1 MRQAEELKPHSH
13 NQRPRATRFGLRR
26 DLLGA
31 KFMGAR
37 LTALS
42 LMALSLT
49 MLTGCGALPGSS
61 SHAQPDFSLHAS
73 ATTVATTDEVRLT
86 ALMADGSVA
95 QVEWSIAG
103 GDNRDSL
110 GEGRIESSGLYIPPN
125 SLSSNTITV
134 DVRAT
139 LRTDPAKSRTLPITI
154 HPSFVEPLMPEVAT
168 LSVGSAIYARAVITE
183 IGAGT
188 VRWSLAGTPA
198 SSNNLSTST
207 ANSLGKLSMS
217 RCAYKSQQYTA
228 CTVLYTTPAHLPA
241 GDAVYLLATINDTGK
256 TATSKILL
264 NDHRLNSTPA
274 ANQAIQHGEALLGS
288 SGGNDDDYDIYTASS
303 GQRYIADCCGGT
315 LGALVEDA
323 QGERYLLSNNHVL
336 AESDQASAGDAIVQ
350 PGLIDGAC
358 TPLSDPDSR
367 LHAVGKLRAWVRLAS
382 HQTNVDAALASIL
395 PGQINAQGAIL
406 SLGPLH
412 QGLLTAA
419 PPTAGSGEALTPEN
433 LGMAVV
439 KSGRTTGLTCSH
451 LGAIDLSVKV
461 NYYRDCAETQP
472 YLTKIFRHQIAVAG
486 AHFTDS
492 GDSGALVLDASNA
505 RAIGLY
511 FAGGNNH
518 QGQALSL
525 VNPMH
530 DVLSEL
536 GQALGSPLTLVGSK
550 EPHAVTCIDYGDA
563 TRTSAPQIPLAWQE
577 RVDKAT
583 ATPAFTAWVKRLGAG
598 ILLGTATGAS
608 LDEPGTPAL
617 ILYLDA
623 AHASAAYTGLP
634 PIPARIDG
642 LRTQV
647 IATSAAAL
655 AQGTAPKRP
664 QPEVGLTL
672 SAAAITQ
679 AEAAVRTLAPR
690 LLENPDI
697 LGVGVTESLD
707 QPGEPALLVLVRLH
721 RHLRSKPIVLDGLR
735 VRYLALEGFH
745 ITRAR
750 MFENPPPTSC
760 AIAGARRNYSKTF
773 WRDPR

>member
-1 MRQAEELKPHSH
+1 MRQDVRLKLRCHDLKSH
-13 NQRPRATRFGLRR
+13 ATRFS
-26 DLLGA
+26 LLQEHLPGA
-31 KFMGAR
+31 NLMGAR
-37 LTALS
+37 RMLLS
-42 LMALSLT
+42 LLVLGLMVLSPLG
-49 MLTGCGALPGSS
+49 LTGCGALLGNS
-61 SHAQPDFSLHAS
+61 SHAQPVFSIHAS

-86 ALMADGSVA
+86 ALMADGSPA

-103 GDNRDSL
+103 GDNRSSL
-110 GEGRIESSGLYIPPN
+110 GQGRIESDGLYIPPN

-134 DVRAT
+134 NVRAT
-139 LRTDPAKSRTLPITI
+139 LGTDPGKSRTLPVTI

-183 IGAGT
+183 INAGT
-188 VRWSLAGTPA
+188 VRWSLASTPDFPNKLSA
-198 SSNNLSTST
+198 SPS
-207 ANSLGKLSMS
+207 NSLGKLSMS

-228 CTVLYTTPAHLPA
+228 CTVLYTTPAHLPV
-241 GDAVYLLATINDTGK
+241 GDAVYLVATINDTGK

-288 SGGNDDDYDIYTASS
+288 SGGNDDDYDIYTAPS

-323 QGERYLLSNNHVL
+323 QGQRYLLSNNHVL
-336 AESDQASAGDAIVQ
+336 AESDQASAGNAIVQ

-358 TPLSDPDSR
+358 TPLSDPDSL
-367 LHAVGKLRAWVRLAS
+367 LHAVGKLRTWVRLAS

-395 PGQINAQGAIL
+395 PGQINTQGAIL
-406 SLGPLH
+406 ALGPLR

-419 PPTAGSGEALTPEN
+419 PPTAGSGEVLMPEN
-433 LGMAVV
+433 LRMAVV

-472 YLTKIFRHQIAVAG
+472 YLTKIFRHQIAIAG

-511 FAGGNNH
+511 FAGGSNQ

-530 DVLSEL
+530 DVLGEL
-536 GQALGSPLTLVGSK
+536 SQALGSPLTLVGSK
-550 EPHAVTCIDYGDA
+550 APHSVTCIDYSDA
-563 TRTSAPQIPLAWQE
+563 TEISAPQIPFAWQE
-577 RVDKAT
+577 RVEKTT
-583 ATPAFTAWVKRLGAG
+583 ATPAFAAWAKELGTG
-598 ILLGTATGAS
+598 TVLGTATGAS

-617 ILYLDA
+617 IVYIDA
-623 AHASAAYTGLP
+623 AHTSLT
-634 PIPARIDG
+634 IPAIFDG

-647 IATSAAAL
+647 IVTSAAAL

-672 SAAAITQ
+672 SAAAIAQ
-679 AEAAVRTLAPR
+679 AEEAVRALAPR
-690 LLENPDI
+690 LLENPAI

-707 QPGEPALLVLVRLH
+707 QPGEPALLILVRLN
-721 RHLRSKPIVLDGLR
+721 RHLRPRPVVLDGLR

-750 MFENPPPTSC
+750 MFENPPPTRC
-760 AIAGARRNYSKTF
+760 AIAGADRNYGKTF
-773 WRDPR
+773 WNEPR